1 MTTFNDDIYS
11 ELKELDF
18 EQVKA
23 FDAQVTDGEAL
34 PYYDSIQVSR
44 AAVFRNKLSG
54 RVGNYF
60 ESYDV
65 DVTLQDKELMSNCS
79 CGHSRKLCVHG
90 ISLLYAWV
98 NDGDDFVDVGNKLR
112 EIEKMTKDELLK
124 VVLNIVRIN
133 PNLIEL
139 FLMKNT
145 EDWDELDI
153 DGPDK

>member
-1 MTTFNDDIYS
+1 
-11 ELKELDF
+11 
-18 EQVKA
+18 
-23 FDAQVTDGEAL
+23 
-34 PYYDSIQVSR
+34 
-44 AAVFRNKLSG
+44 
-54 RVGNYF
+54 
-60 ESYDV
+60 
-65 DVTLQDKELMSNCS
+65 MSNCS